1 MAYGSGG
8 TDVRATVGEEGVVA
22 IIAGQPFFV
31 FQAASRRPVPWE
43 SVTEM
48 AFFEDD

>member
-1 MAYGSGG
+1 
-8 TDVRATVGEEGVVA
+8 VGEEGVVA